1 VKLPLYSQTGEPRGT
16 IDVDDRVFGTVPNRG
31 LLHQA
36 VVRQLA
42 NARTGTAMARTRAEV
57 AGTTKKMYRQKGTGR
72 ARHGSQKVG
81 SWRGGGVIHG
91 PRPRSYEQGMPR
103 KMRLGAVRSALSAK
117 AAGEGIIVLE
127 ELAFER
133 PQTSAMVTL
142 LGRLPVSGRLLLSLE
157 SANPSV
163 VLSARNIPLVHTAP
177 ARALNAYTLLNH
189 DYLIATVGAIRTVE
203 RWLGTGFAA
212 TEEQG
217 SDETAAPAIETE
229 SDAPTDAPAPRRRRS
244 ARSDA

>member
-1 VKLPLYSQTGEPRGT
+1 MKLPLFSQTGESRGT
-16 IDVDDRVFGTVPNRG
+16 IDVEDHVFGAAPNRG

-91 PRPRSYEQGMPR
+91 PRPRSYEQRMPR

-127 ELAFER
+127 DLAFER
-133 PQTSAMVTL
+133 PQTSAMVSL
-142 LGRLPVSGRLLLSLE
+142 LGKLPVSGRLLLSLE
-157 SANPSV
+157 TASPSV
-163 VLSARNIPLVHTAP
+163 VLSARNIPMVHTAP

-189 DYLIATVGAIRTVE
+189 DYLIATVGAIRAVE
-203 RWLGTGFAA
+203 RWLGTGLVADPAA
-212 TEEQG
+212 ETEEP
-217 SDETAAPAIETE
+217 AAPVVAAEAG
-229 SDAPTDAPAPRRRRS
+229 APTDAPAPRRRRA
-244 ARSDA
+244 ARSAE